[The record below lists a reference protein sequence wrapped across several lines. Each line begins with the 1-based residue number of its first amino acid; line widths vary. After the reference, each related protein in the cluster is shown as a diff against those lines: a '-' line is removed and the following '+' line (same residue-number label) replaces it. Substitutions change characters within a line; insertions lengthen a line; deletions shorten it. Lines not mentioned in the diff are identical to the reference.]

1 MWLNLIV
8 CLLVLV
14 HKSFCQEPKTSPKTI
29 FAETT
34 TEKEIDHMDIAE
46 EEQEAALNLDYG
58 IYTTVKFRYINS
70 QYDNLKKIEKC
81 QDDYIKCLTTQGVAI
96 PVCSYNWMEDY
107 PRSDGF
113 FLADS
118 YCDVYFDNC
127 RRQIRFWRI
136 IDYGT
141 CKYLMLEDKERK
153 LIIPHTLRKF
163 YKMSSSFLSKIAN
176 LVRGNKSSND
186 NQ

>member
-1 MWLNLIV
+1 MWLNIV
-8 CLLVLV
+8 CIFVLV
-14 HKSFCQEPKTSPKTI
+14 QKSFGQEAKTSPKTI
-29 FAETT
+29 YAETT

-96 PVCSYNWMEDY
+96 PVCAYNWMEDY

-118 YCDVYFDNC
+118 YCDIYFDNC

-141 CKYLMLEDKERK
+141 CKYLMQDDRK
-153 LIIPHTLRKF
+153 LTMPHTLRKF
-163 YKMSSSFLSKIAN
+163 YKMSTTFLSKIAN
-176 LVRGNKSSND
+176 LVWGNKDSSN
-186 NQ
+186 NEQ